1 MDYKLTDFLPT
12 TKKECELRG
21 WDELDVILFSGD
33 AYVDHPS
40 FGSAILG
47 RILEANGYRVAIVP
61 QPDWHG
67 DFRDFKKLGR
77 PRLFFGVSPG
87 AMDSMVNRYT
97 ANRRMRSE
105 DAFSPDSRHDMR
117 PDYPSIVYTQI
128 LKKLYPDVPVALG
141 GIEASLRRISHY
153 DYWKDELRKCIL
165 CDSGADLIL
174 YGMGERSIVEL
185 ANALAEGKTM
195 DQIHEMPQVAFYCK
209 EKDIPGGFK
218 EDDIILHSH
227 EECLHN
233 KKGQAENVR
242 HLEEEANKMHAQR
255 MIQETD
261 GKYVVVN
268 PPFPLMTTE
277 ELDAAFDLPYTRLP
291 HPKYKGKTIPAYEMI
306 KFSVNL
312 HRGCFGGCSFC
323 TISAHQGKFVVCR
336 SKESILKE
344 VKKIIEMPDF
354 KGYLSDLG
362 GPSANMYG
370 MHGKNQKACEVCKR
384 PSCVNPQICPNLN
397 TDHSKLL
404 EIYHAV
410 DALPGIKK
418 SFIGSG
424 VRYDLLLHKSKDE
437 KVNQA
442 AREYTRELITKH
454 VSGRLKVA
462 PEHTSPEV
470 LKFMR
475 KPSFDL
481 FYEFKRI
488 FDKIN
493 KEEGLNQQ
501 IIPYFISSHPGCH
514 EEDMAELAVIT
525 KGLDFHLEQVQDFT
539 PTPMTIST
547 ETWYTGYDPYTLEP
561 VFSAK
566 TQKEKLAQRM
576 FFFWYKPEERR
587 AIESELRRIGRADLI
602 DKLYDKKS
610 FGGNHGGGFKGKKTN
625 FDDKAIGSTYDNPGV
640 GRGAKGK
647 RGAGRNAAE
656 PNGGRGRGRNAADRF
671 APKGYGNVG
680 CYDEEKY
687 LNEGRPLN
695 GKFSRNGHAQQ
706 GRGNNTPQG
715 RSNNANANIRDA
727 VAAAR
732 AELRNQKEQ
741 GAGFF
746 KDKKKKSFN
755 PNFDTDNHNRKNRY
769 NSGDKNERGSGDKN
783 ERGSGDRNERGSGD
797 RNERGSGRGRGNQG
811 RNEGRGRRK

>member
-40 FGSAILG
+40 FGSVILG

-128 LKKLYPDVPVALG
+128 LKKLFPDVPVALG

-185 ANALAEGKTM
+185 ANAFAEGKTM
-195 DQIHEMPQVAFYCK
+195 DEIHEMPQVAFYCK

-218 EDDIILHSH
+218 DDDIILHSH

-255 MIQETD
+255 MIQEVD

-344 VKKIIEMPDF
+344 VKKIIAMPDF

-587 AIESELRRIGRADLI
+587 AIESELRRIGRSDLI
-602 DKLYDKKS
+602 AKLYDKRDMKS
-610 FGGNHGGGFKGKKTN
+610 GHPSAR
-625 FDDKAIGSTYDNPGV
+625 FDAKAIGSTYDNPGV
-640 GRGAKGK
+640 GRGARGK
-647 RGAGRNAAE
+647 NRQGNSSYGPNSGRN
-656 PNGGRGRGRNAADRF
+656 GRNQSYQ
-671 APKGYGNVG
+671 PKGYGNVG
-680 CYDEEKY
+680 CYDEDKY
-687 LNEGRPLN
+687 LNNGKPLNARNRNDGSQRPL
-695 GKFSRNGHAQQ
+695 SPR
-706 GRGNNTPQG
+706 
-715 RSNNANANIRDA
+715 
-727 VAAAR
+727 
-732 AELRNQKEQ
+732 ELAKSVKEQ
-741 GAGFF
+741 LKAEKGSGFF

-755 PNFDTDNHNRKNRY
+755 PNFDEGNHRRGDMSQNRGNGKQNHGNGR
-769 NSGDKNERGSGDKN
+769 NSGSFSGDN
-783 ERGSGDRNERGSGD
+783 RNKG
-797 RNERGSGRGRGNQG
+797 NSGRRGK
-811 RNEGRGRRK
+811 R